1 MNNKNVGMLEINQVI
16 NTQKREEFKKQ
27 FRQYKDNGNEIIF
40 KNLTINVNKELARQ
54 NEQVEELQKEIDS
67 KSTDKDR
74 IEAIMKLTDTEMR
87 LHMIQLNNH
96 LFNPQQEEENK
107 PVWNEQA
114 GMYLTPEQELK
125 EKRSKIMAIKDTK
138 ERQAMITAN
147 LHLFK

>member
-67 KSTDKDR
+67 KSTDKER

-125 EKRSKIMAIKDTK
+125 EKRSKIMAIPNQQD
-138 ERQAMITAN
+138 RQKMIMAN
-147 LHLFK
+147 LHLFD

>member
-67 KSTDKDR
+67 KSTDKER

-87 LHMIQLNNH
+87 LHMIQLNKH

-125 EKRSKIMAIKDTK
+125 EKRNFIMAIKDTK